1 MIKSDYKKLL
11 QFKDFGRPFSGS
23 DDYQILGFNLKFT
36 DLQAVFGIEQMK
48 KMEWRVERKKEIYK
62 LYFQLLKEIKQ
73 VELIETDLSETSPW
87 FIDILV
93 PNPDKLS
100 GYLKEQ
106 GIGTR
111 RFYPTLHNLPFYKIA
126 REFPLASYVSKHG
139 LWLPSAAKLTDKEIR
154 YVCRQIKNFYSSS
167 RNK

>member
-11 QFKDFGRPFSGS
+11 QFKDFGRPFGGS
-23 DDYQILGFNLKFT
+23 DDYQILGFNFKFT

-111 RFYPTLHNLPFYKIA
+111 RFYPILHNLPFYKMKITLGKILTSKIKSWYFDLIIKINW
-126 REFPLASYVSKHG
+126 RYRIKIINLFRKIIISY
-139 LWLPSAAKLTDKEIR
+139 
-154 YVCRQIKNFYSSS
+154 
-167 RNK
+167 